1 MTNQKVNKFL
11 KEIMELAGVKKRITF
26 HMARHTFGTT
36 IAINNGM
43 RIESISKIMGHSKI
57 RTTQIYAKI
66 QEKSISEDMEILSQK
81 LFNK

>member
-1 MTNQKVNKFL
+1 
-11 KEIMELAGVKKRITF
+11 
-26 HMARHTFGTT
+26 MARHAFGTT